1 MKNLFALFS
10 AKKVTFSLSDLDVE
24 ALKFDD
30 LRKIRG
36 GGEPANRE
44 EENIIIAD

>member
-10 AKKVTFSLSDLDVE
+10 AKKVTRSLSDLDLDV
-24 ALKFDD
+24 LKFDD

-36 GGEPANRE
+36 GGEPIHSE
-44 EENIIIAD
+44 EENIIIRD

>member
-10 AKKVTFSLSDLDVE
+10 AKKVAFSLSDLDVDV
-24 ALKFDD
+24 LKCDD

-36 GGEPANRE
+36 GGEPAHRE

>member
-10 AKKVTFSLSDLDVE
+10 AKKVTLSLSDLDVE
-24 ALKFDD
+24 VLQSDD

-36 GGEPANRE
+36 GGEPIVNE